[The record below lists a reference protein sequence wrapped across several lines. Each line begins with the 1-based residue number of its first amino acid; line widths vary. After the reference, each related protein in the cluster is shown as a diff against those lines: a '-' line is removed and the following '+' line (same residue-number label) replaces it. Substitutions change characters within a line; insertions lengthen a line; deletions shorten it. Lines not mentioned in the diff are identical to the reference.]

1 MSPLRLSLT
10 AAVLISAVIPLSA
23 AQRLAF
29 ADDAMTRSVMVQFRL
44 AIDDYLSRGRAV
56 GEDDPETLCLPEDSY
71 RWRALP
77 LADDRMFGEG
87 HIFFPEVA
95 RIFRQRI
102 AGALRWQERRRE
114 HVLAMLNREESA
126 APPLAVG
133 HRAPAAASDMMIG
146 WLIEILPAL
155 PPELAYRR
163 VGRDLVLVDLRANLV
178 IDVLRGAVPLY

>member
-10 AAVLISAVIPLSA
+10 AAVLISAVMPLSA
-23 AQRLAF
+23 AQRSVF
-29 ADDAMTRSVMVQFRL
+29 ADDAMARSVMVQFRL
-44 AIDDYLSRGRAV
+44 AIDDYLSRGRV
-56 GEDDPETLCLPEDSY
+56 VDEDDPETLCLPEDSY
-71 RWRALP
+71 RRRVP
-77 LADDRMFGEG
+77 LADERMVGEG
-87 HIFFPEVA
+87 YIFFPEVA

-133 HRAPAAASDMMIG
+133 DRAPAAANDMMIR

-155 PPELAYRR
+155 PPELEYRR
-163 VGRDLVLVDLRANLV
+163 VGRDLVLVDRRVNV
-178 IDVLRGAVPLY
+178 VVDVLRAAVPLY